1 MFDDNILK
9 KAKAETYQL
18 KIIESFGNKKV
29 KAISTLILNI
39 VKTIQ
44 DIYYYI
50 EPSHFKGK
58 LVICSNLNDN
68 LVLATKSQTL
78 YDKNILTTKRN
89 ETILFQLMKN
99 EELKMWEGINFKAVL
114 KTKEAL
120 FYCYSDFEEYFVI
133 NGQKINLIKEKS
145 CASTFSTDYFNLDVA
160 LRNYQLDKILY
171 SSCGHFQRCWYD
183 AKTRLF
189 FKATPEND
197 MQESLESHLIS
208 ALSLRGIDI
217 EREHQFNA
225 RNPVDIFISWKN
237 SNRKAVIE
245 LKWMGKS
252 KGNNGKIHSFSDFRA
267 NDGAKQVKEY
277 LDMAARDM
285 PQSII
290 KGYLIIIDGRRRNP
304 QNKYSISERDGFFY
318 ENKEIKFK
326 PENDYFG
333 KVYNFEKPIKMF
345 TRPVCN

>member
-1 MFDDNILK
+1 
-9 KAKAETYQL
+9 
-18 KIIESFGNKKV
+18 
-29 KAISTLILNI
+29 
-39 VKTIQ
+39 
-44 DIYYYI
+44 
-50 EPSHFKGK
+50 
-58 LVICSNLNDN
+58 
-68 LVLATKSQTL
+68 
-78 YDKNILTTKRN
+78 
-89 ETILFQLMKN
+89 
-99 EELKMWEGINFKAVL
+99 
-114 KTKEAL
+114 
-120 FYCYSDFEEYFVI
+120 
-133 NGQKINLIKEKS
+133 
-145 CASTFSTDYFNLDVA
+145 LDVA